1 MVSFWLSLLL
11 LPHLALV
18 FLSLA
23 LSRKMPTGKKQA
35 QNLVNLPNVNLP
47 FVTFHIASNERRLQ
61 TRAIIYL

>member
-35 QNLVNLPNVNLP
+35 QNLVNLP

>member
-1 MVSFWLSLLL
+1 MVPFWLSLLL

-23 LSRKMPTGKKQA
+23 LSRKMPTGKKLA
-35 QNLVNLPNVNLP
+35 QNMANPPDVNVP

-61 TRAIIYL
+61 TRAMIYL